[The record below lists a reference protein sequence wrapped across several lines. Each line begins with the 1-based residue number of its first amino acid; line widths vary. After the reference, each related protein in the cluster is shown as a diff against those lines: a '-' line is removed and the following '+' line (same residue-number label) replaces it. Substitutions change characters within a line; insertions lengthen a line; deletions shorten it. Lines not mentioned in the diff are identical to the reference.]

1 MYNIIKIRFCI
12 SLTLFLL
19 ISGFVQADQ
28 NNDFISFSIGQF
40 DINDSKDSAE
50 YRVEYL
56 SGDISSIS
64 PSNLSLKPFYGIMVN
79 GDDGMYVYSGLRKD
93 INVRDNIFI
102 TPSFAIG
109 YYDQESSKDLGY
121 DLEFRSQL
129 ELSYQFES
137 MNRIALSL
145 NHISNASLGEENPGV
160 ESMVISFIRVF

>member
-1 MYNIIKIRFCI
+1 MYNFFNI
-12 SLTLFLL
+12 SFYFSLGLFLL
-19 ISGFVQADQ
+19 ISGFVQASE
-28 NNDFISFSIGQF
+28 NNNFISFSLGQF

>member
-1 MYNIIKIRFCI
+1 MKIRLYYLI
-12 SLTLFLL
+12 LTIL
-19 ISGFVQADQ
+19 IAPNFAKAIESQ
-28 NNDFISFSIGQF
+28 NYLSFSIGQF

-50 YRVEYL
+50 YRIEYL
-56 SGDISSIS
+56 SGNISSIS
-64 PSNLSLKPFYGIMVN
+64 PSNLSLKPFYGIMIN
-79 GDDGMYVYSGLRKD
+79 GDDGMYVYTGLRED
-93 INVRDNIFI
+93 VNIKRNILF

-109 YYDQESSKDLGY
+109 YYDQENSKDLGY

-145 NHISNASLGEENPGV
+145 NHISNASLGKENPGV